1 MSAAPSSPPAGC
13 PTGPYDL
20 IKEVF
25 LAAVVGGLLVLVL
38 SVVFS
43 SPDVPSMT
51 FRNWAEE
58 NPTDFINTTFTEF
71 NGTSET
77 ATYGPP
83 YNSGTAQVQ
92 AIGPFAPMTWFPI
105 TFPIN
110 PPVDFVINPLKSASR
125 FDAELAT
132 ALRQWE
138 AADAKQQ
145 AAWLAAYAKALPSKD
160 LKIENGAPVV
170 PPGDYGPVQTFM
182 SRMYQLA
189 VTDALDQK
197 ISRQQPNQYI
207 TDYTWQ
213 LMYFGDSDSINDW
226 ASANLLDG
234 SHMGMAHE
242 VPNWPGQWWLTPYAF
257 WYQVPALGNSS
268 AADLIIGLMMVGLFA
283 VLILVPFLPI
293 VRDIP
298 RWIPV
303 YRIIQREW
311 FKGRCKDCSGR
322 RG

>member
-1 MSAAPSSPPAGC
+1 MSADTSAPAGN

-25 LAAVVGGLLVLVL
+25 IATVVGGLLVLVL
-38 SVVFS
+38 SAVFS

-51 FRNWAEE
+51 FRNWAEQ

-83 YNSGTAQVQ
+83 YNHGTAQVQ
-92 AIGPFAPMTWFPI
+92 AIGPFSPMTWSPI

-110 PPVDFVINPLKSASR
+110 PPVDFVLNPLKSASR
-125 FDAELAT
+125 FDAELA
-132 ALRQWE
+132 AAIRQWE
-138 AADAKQQ
+138 SADKHQQ
-145 AAWLAAYAKALPSKD
+145 ASWLAAYAKALPSSN
-160 LKIENGAPVV
+160 LKIEKGEPVV
-170 PPGDYGPVQTFM
+170 PAGDYGPVQTFM

-234 SHMGMAHE
+234 GHMGMAHE
-242 VPNWPGQWWLTPYAF
+242 VPNWPGQWWLAPYAF

-268 AADLIIGLMMVGLFA
+268 AADLIIGLMMVGLFV

-293 VRDIP
+293 LRDIP
-298 RWIPV
+298 GWIPV

-311 FKGRCKDCSGR
+311 FQSRRRDYSGR
-322 RG
+322 RE